1 VTRHGP
7 NHACAAA
14 TVLQRSAD
22 LVSCGSAL
30 AVGHHPNTPSRET
43 AHRHRNEVS
52 GRTCRGDRRN
62 ASCISRKPKSP

>member
-1 VTRHGP
+1 VP
-7 NHACAAA
+7 
-14 TVLQRSAD
+14 D

-30 AVGHHPNTPSRET
+30 AVGDHPNTPSRQT

-52 GRTCRGDRRN
+52 GRTRRGDHRT